1 MVGDG
6 VRDFD
11 SRNFRGRL
19 FAFDSKGVVP
29 LGGKI
34 DLGGSCVRVGE
45 GGCVV
50 DGLAVLI
57 VLILFLILMDV
68 FLGDDGEFELFR
80 RLGGS
85 RRPGGGGW
93 SRDWNLFRICFCR
106 SGRQLDDGVRG
117 SGRRR
122 ALFIAISKFTI
133 ARGLFWISGLGV
145 DALQCATA
153 DSGLTKTL
161 RPRVKGGESLVQ

>member
-6 VRDFD
+6 IRDFD

-34 DLGGSCVRVGE
+34 DLGGSCMRVGE
-45 GGCVV
+45 GWCVAY
-50 DGLAVLI
+50 GLAVLI
-57 VLILFLILMDV
+57 VLIRFLILMDA
-68 FLGDDGEFELFR
+68 FLGDNGEFELFR

-85 RRPGGGGW
+85 RRPGGGGS
-93 SRDWNLFRICFCR
+93 SRDWNLFRICFWR
-106 SGRQLDDGVRG
+106 SGGQLDDGVRG

-122 ALFIAISKFTI
+122 APFIAIRKFTV
-133 ARGLFWISGLGV
+133 ARGFF
-145 DALQCATA
+145 
-153 DSGLTKTL
+153 
-161 RPRVKGGESLVQ
+161 